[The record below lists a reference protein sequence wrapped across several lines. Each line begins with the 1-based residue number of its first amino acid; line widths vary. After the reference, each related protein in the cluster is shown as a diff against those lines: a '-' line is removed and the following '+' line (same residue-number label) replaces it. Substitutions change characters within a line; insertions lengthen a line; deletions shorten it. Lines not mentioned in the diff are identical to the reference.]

1 MPNYNLAFYTYFYG
15 SINNIAFVIPKIPS
29 LKYKCYYY
37 TNNSFIFEKLKNTK
51 WIGIYDDKP
60 TNDDMIESS
69 MVGKHIKS
77 MPQEYIE
84 LKDYDYLCYFD
95 NKLPKINETFV
106 ENSINKYFV
115 QQNYAIILRQ
125 HEFLGPDVWQEF
137 YESMKQQRYV
147 LEQDKYKTYIETQIS
162 LGLRAKI
169 KTHSQGGFII
179 RNMKHENTPNI
190 NNTWYKHI
198 QMCGIQDQISFFFV
212 KQLFID
218 SIHDFTEYPF
228 IS

>member
-1 MPNYNLAFYTYFYG
+1 M
-15 SINNIAFVIPKIPS
+15 
-29 LKYKCYYY
+29 YK
-37 TNNSFIFEKLKNTK
+37 
-51 WIGIYDDKP
+51 
-60 TNDDMIESS
+60 
-69 MVGKHIKS
+69 
-77 MPQEYIE
+77 E